1 MSFNDLGPFVTA
13 WTARLAVAC
22 YLVRISID
30 VAGRTDDSGQRIA
43 RGIWTAGL
51 AIFLL
56 HVAAAFHSYHHWSHA
71 AAWEH
76 VRHQTRTLTGWD
88 SGAGLF
94 INYGFTLLWAVDCG
108 LWWRSLA
115 WSRQR
120 LSYWYVQVIF
130 AFLMLNATVVFGPR
144 GWIAVGA
151 VVAMGLSVIAWRRRV

>member
-1 MSFNDLGPFVTA
+1 MTVAIGVLITA

-22 YLVRISID
+22 YLARIAID
-30 VAGRTDDSGQRIA
+30 AAGRTDDAAQRIA

-56 HVAAAFHSYHHWSHA
+56 HIAAAFQFHHHWSHA
-71 AAWEH
+71 AALEH
-76 VRHQTRTLTGWD
+76 VRQQTRTLTGWD
-88 SGAGLF
+88 SGIGLF

-108 LWWRSLA
+108 LWWRSLH

-151 VVAMGLSVIAWRRRV
+151 VVAIGLSILAWRRKK